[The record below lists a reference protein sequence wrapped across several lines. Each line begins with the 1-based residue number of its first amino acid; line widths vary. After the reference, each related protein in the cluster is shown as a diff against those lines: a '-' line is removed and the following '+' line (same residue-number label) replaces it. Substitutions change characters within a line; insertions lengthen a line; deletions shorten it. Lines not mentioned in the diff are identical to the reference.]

1 MAVTRLNPN
10 GSDDDSFDGD
20 GTSLLDFGA
29 VDAAQALALQPNGKV
44 VVAGSTG
51 SADFAIGRLQPG
63 GTPDTTFDRDGRRT
77 VDFGGVD
84 RGNGLALQPNGR
96 FVVAGETNV
105 GDDVAIARLE
115 GGDPTAG
122 GGAGAGPGASA
133 GGRAVPRCAG
143 RGRRSSAPR
152 GATYCAVPDAPT

>member
-20 GTSLLDFGA
+20 STSLLDFGA
-29 VDAAQALALQPNGKV
+29 VNAAQALALQPNGKV

-84 RGNGLALQPNGR
+84 RGNGLALRPNGR
-96 FVVAGETNV
+96 IVVAGETNV
-105 GDDVAIARLE
+105 GDDVAIARLRGATRPLE
-115 GGDPTAG
+115 GAPAPVPALRPAAG
-122 GGAGAGPGASA
+122 LCHGAPGS
-133 GGRAVPRCAG
+133 
-143 RGRRSSAPR
+143 GRRSSAPR
-152 GATYCAVPDAPT
+152 GARSCAALHAPT